1 MLRDNSGHDPGRGEQ
16 ADFEIAKIVAAVHT
30 ARKNAI
36 ATAGT
41 TRSIVEHM
49 GVAHARR
56 RQPSA
61 GSPDMSHFSA
71 EFLRIL
77 RRIAPT
83 APIPLQRSL
92 KFGPYPAKLL
102 AMQRAAS

>member
-1 MLRDNSGHDPGRGEQ
+1 L
-16 ADFEIAKIVAAVHT
+16 
-30 ARKNAI
+30 
-36 ATAGT
+36 
-41 TRSIVEHM
+41 
-49 GVAHARR
+49 
-56 RQPSA
+56 
-61 GSPDMSHFSA
+61 PDMSHFSA